1 MAIITIS
8 REMGTGAYKI
18 AKDVAKKLKY
28 TLVDGL
34 KIAEVAERY
43 GLTNEILLRVDEKP
57 PVYITAEDRLHA
69 AYLNIVELI
78 LLDFAK
84 AGNVILYGRGC
95 QDLLNGLGNVLKL
108 RFTAPFDERVE
119 KFAEREWLDPDL
131 AHDFIRKSDH
141 QRAGFIHFY
150 FDRDWNDP
158 LGYDLTFNTS
168 VLSESAIIDCIVAA
182 VKDPKLK
189 DQESGAEG
197 FLDDII
203 LAKKIETELLKSGK
217 IESLHLKIASYNG
230 KIHLTGHVHN
240 EAELAEAVKIVNS
253 VEGVQSVKN
262 DLHVSTFKR
271 YKENFKL
278 PSY

>member
-18 AKDVAKKLKY
+18 AKDVARKLKY
-28 TLVDGL
+28 TLVDGQ
-34 KIAEVAERY
+34 KIAEVAGNY
-43 GLTNEILLRVDEKP
+43 GLTVDVLERVDEKP
-57 PVYITAEDRLHA
+57 PVYITAEDRLQA
-69 AYLNIVELI
+69 ANLNMIELI

-95 QDLLNGLGNVLKL
+95 QDLLKGLGNIL
-108 RFTAPFDERVE
+108 RVRFIAPFEERVE

-131 AHDFIRKSDH
+131 AHEFIRKSDH

-168 VLSESAIIDCIVAA
+168 VLSEASIVDCIVSAA
-182 VKDPKLK
+182 KDPKLK
-189 DQESGAEG
+189 DAEAGANG

-217 IESLHLKIASYNG
+217 IESLHLKIAAYNG
-230 KIHLTGHVHN
+230 KVHLSGHVHTD
-240 EAELAEAVKIVNS
+240 EELAEAVKIANS
-253 VEGVQSVKN
+253 VPGVQSVKN
-262 DLHVSTFKR
+262 DLHVVSFKR
-271 YKENFKL
+271 YNE
-278 PSY
+278 

>member
-28 TLVDGL
+28 TLVDGPKL
-34 KIAEVAERY
+34 MEVCERY
-43 GLTNEILLRVDEKP
+43 GLSPDILERVDEKP
-57 PVYITAEDRLHA
+57 PVYITAEDRMQA
-69 AYLNIVELI
+69 ANLNMIELI

-95 QDLLNGLGNVLKL
+95 QDLLKGLGNIL
-108 RFTAPFDERVE
+108 RVRFIAPFEERVE

-131 AHDFIRKSDH
+131 AHEFIRKSDH

-168 VLSESAIIDCIVAA
+168 VLSESTIVDCIVAA
-182 VKDPKLK
+182 AKDSKLK
-189 DQESGAEG
+189 DAEAGAAD

-203 LAKKIETELLKSGK
+203 LAKKIETELLKSGT
-217 IESLHLKIASYNG
+217 IESLHLKIACYNG
-230 KIHLTGHVHN
+230 KVHLSGHMHSD
-240 EAELAEAVKIVNS
+240 EELVEAVKIATAVP
-253 VEGVQSVKN
+253 GVQAVKN
-262 DLHVSTFKR
+262 DLNVVSFKR
-271 YKENFKL
+271 YKE
-278 PSY
+278 